1 MPDLMSIGLSG
12 LRAFQRA
19 IDVTGHNITNVN
31 TPGYSRQ
38 VTEFSTRVG
47 DGQGNNYTGGGTQV
61 TTIRR
66 IYDEMIGLQL
76 QAATTGHARFDTL
89 NTLSTRLDALLADP
103 DTGLNSAL
111 QSFFGAV
118 QDVNND
124 PASIPARQAMLGEA
138 ESLALRFR
146 SLDQR
151 LAETD
156 AEINRRLSLAVDDV
170 NRLAGSIADVNDRIA
185 LAQGRTGRPPN
196 DLLDQRDVLV
206 RELSAQISVNTALQD
221 DGTLNVFIGSGQ
233 TLVIGTEAKRLAIT
247 GSEFD
252 ATRLEVVYEGFS
264 GGTPLANGL
273 TGGALGGLLDFRRDM
288 LDPTRQALGKTATA
302 LALQFNDQ
310 HSSGVDLHGSAGGE
324 FFSLAAPTVLRSGQN
339 SGNGTVNAVV
349 TDVSALS
356 GADYVL
362 EFDGAS
368 YTLTRTNST
377 ATVAMSGSGTP
388 ADPFNADGLHIV
400 TGGAAAAGDRFMIRS
415 AQDASLSMSA
425 ALVDPRA
432 IAMAAPTRLSAS
444 LDNLGAAILSAPVV
458 VDSQDP
464 ALLVPALIE
473 FTSDTEYTV
482 DGAGPFTY
490 EDGTPISVNG
500 SQFAISGVPR
510 TGDRF
515 TLEANTGASGDNR
528 NGQLLADVQSVGLLD
543 GGAVSIS
550 DSYSQLVAGVGTAT
564 RQVQANFDAQQVVLN
579 NVEDTLQANSGVNLD
594 EEAANLIRYQ
604 QAYQAAAQVIG
615 VVNTLFDSLLAAT
628 RR

>member
-19 IDVTGHNITNVN
+19 IDVTGHNITNAN

-38 VTEFSTRVG
+38 VTEFSARIG

-61 TTIRR
+61 ATIRR

-76 QAATTGHARFDTL
+76 QTATTGHARFDTL

-111 QSFFGAV
+111 QAFFGAV

-124 PASIPARQAMLGEA
+124 PASIPARQALLGEA

-151 LAETD
+151 LAETYV
-156 AEINRRLSLAVDDV
+156 EVNRRLSLAVDDV
-170 NRLAGSIADVNDRIA
+170 NRLAASIADVNDRIA

-196 DLLDQRDVLV
+196 DLLDQRDLLV
-206 RELSAQISVNTALQD
+206 RELSAQISVNTSLQD
-221 DGTLNVFIGSGQ
+221 DGTLSVFIGSGQ

-252 ATRLEVVYEGFS
+252 ATRLEVVYEGFG
-264 GGTPLANGL
+264 GGTPLGNGL

-288 LDPTRQALGKTATA
+288 LDPTRQALGQTASA
-302 LALQFNDQ
+302 LALQFNEQ
-310 HSSGVDLHGSAGGE
+310 HRTGIDLRGSAGGE
-324 FFSLAAPTVLRSGQN
+324 FFAVAEPTVLRSAQN
-339 SGNGTVNAVV
+339 AGNGTVNAMV
-349 TDVSALS
+349 TDLSALS

-368 YTLTRTNST
+368 YTLTRADT
-377 ATVAMSGSGTP
+377 AAIVALSGSGTP
-388 ADPFNADGLHIV
+388 ADPFIADGMQIV

-415 AQDASLSMSA
+415 AQDASASIST
-425 ALVDPRA
+425 ALADPRA
-432 IAMAAPTRLSAS
+432 IAMAAPTRISAS
-444 LDNLGAAILSAPVV
+444 LDNLGAAIVTAPVV
-458 VDSQDP
+458 VNPDDP
-464 ALLVPALIE
+464 ALLVSALIE
-473 FTSDTEYTV
+473 FTSDTEYTI
-482 DGAGPFTY
+482 DGAGPFPY
-490 EDGTPISVNG
+490 EDGSPISANG

-510 TGDRF
+510 AGDRF

-528 NGQLLADVQSVGLLD
+528 NGQLLADVQSIGLLD
-543 GGAVSIS
+543 GGTISIS

-564 RQVQANFDAQQVVLN
+564 RQVQANFAAQQVVLN
-579 NVEDTLQANSGVNLD
+579 NVEETLQANSGVNLD
-594 EEAANLIRYQ
+594 EEAGNLIRYQ